1 MIKFE
6 KSLGISKLIGPL
18 NYCIALL
25 NACFDTSSKYT
36 NLSNQPSANTLASSV
51 SEIQALSPQLVEPV
65 RDSSANPFYGPFTH
79 LFTGLLFEL
88 AQQPTTFPLAEE
100 TSFYTL

>member
-1 MIKFE
+1 MIIVSRISGVSEATKSFLLLESIRLDEEKSCKLKCLISGKFKPEVIIKFE

-51 SEIQALSPQLVEPV
+51 SEI
-65 RDSSANPFYGPFTH
+65 
-79 LFTGLLFEL
+79 
-88 AQQPTTFPLAEE
+88 
-100 TSFYTL
+100 